1 MPWVYMIWSRPAGLA
16 GLAGCRPL
24 PPSKPASEWTPQEAR
39 GAAVYEAKCAR
50 CHYPTNSH
58 PLHGPGLQALTKLKA
73 MPSGAPPTDER
84 LTAVILHGRGDDAR
98 HTAHRQ
104 PARRPARLLAHAMT
118 ETFKTIPPGTGR
130 PPVRN
135 LPKSQKPK
143 LLHLP
148 GLVAISLYMLLLA
161 LVVIMYVAKG
171 HFPPL
176 CLVFPV
182 FFIAAGLGLLK
193 LFRWA
198 WTLTLAAVA
207 MLSGL
212 FFWNYTTQHQLAS
225 LMQGLVNLVIF
236 LYLVRA
242 DIRNKLH

>member
-1 MPWVYMIWSRPAGLA
+1 
-16 GLAGCRPL
+16 
-24 PPSKPASEWTPQEAR
+24 
-39 GAAVYEAKCAR
+39 
-50 CHYPTNSH
+50 
-58 PLHGPGLQALTKLKA
+58 
-73 MPSGAPPTDER
+73 
-84 LTAVILHGRGDDAR
+84 
-98 HTAHRQ
+98 
-104 PARRPARLLAHAMT
+104 MT

-130 PPVRN
+130 PPVRSS
-135 LPKSQKPK
+135 PKSQKPK

-161 LVVIMYVAKG
+161 FVVIMYVAKG

-207 MLSGL
+207 MLVGL
-212 FFWNYTTQHQLAS
+212 FFWNYTTQHQFAS